1 MSTTLLSWRHAVL
14 YALLIGPTATHAQ
27 EGKVRVKVK
36 ADLAAAPDR
45 ELGLSKTAYGDAGSF
60 VALKTLGGQMALG
73 GLSDA
78 QLGWQ
83 LSVIAS
89 DKMGEIKRDKPKFVW
104 GMGPVALETIETFHD
119 QFRVILSKP
128 DPENGQLLLLQ
139 QELSPRSLTGRAAA
153 QVAEVP
159 YALFGKTNG
168 YFTPGTTVGF
178 SSTLS
183 ANGQFMLLGLSPATT
198 TRSAGSPIVAV
209 MLGKDMA
216 PKWMNSLQKEAGNAA
231 TEVMG
236 TAVDNKGNAWYLI
249 KNVSDTDPKTK
260 DVVGYSFSIYRLDST
275 GQQAFPLDLGQKDF
289 AQEALL
295 AIAADGKVACTGV
308 YSNPEANR
316 DESVGIFHATLNVAD
331 ATWKVQGKHPF
342 NLQEVKKVQRLQTNM
357 HIGQVWPKTN
367 GGWFVVAERA
377 GVETHQVSDLTGK
390 KVDKTEWVNG
400 AFHVMELDAAGGQAW
415 YTEVPREMSFAKSGP
430 GKAFSISYAD
440 QLFIFYNDDA
450 RNIELRKK
458 KQPVDPVD
466 KPKDALMLEFRP
478 DGGYKERAVLQEGTR
493 SGYFDA
499 DAVWPMGEGL
509 FGLEGAP
516 DFRKDRTF
524 PILIEMTDGSRR

>member
-1 MSTTLLSWRHAVL
+1 MSHPLLT
-14 YALLIGPTATHAQ
+14 YAALCALFLAPVAIHAQ

-45 ELGLSKTAYGDAGSF
+45 ELGLSKTAYGDPGSF

-73 GLSDA
+73 GLTEA

-83 LSVIAS
+83 LSVIAN

-104 GMGPVALETIETFHD
+104 GIGPVAIETIETFQK

-139 QELSPRSLTGRAAA
+139 QELSPRSLTGRAASLIT
-153 QVAEVP
+153 EVP
-159 YALFGKTNG
+159 YALFGKTND

-178 SSTLS
+178 NTTLS

-209 MLGKDMA
+209 MLGKNMQ
-216 PKWMNSLQKEAGNAA
+216 PKWMNSLQKEAGNAT
-231 TEVMG
+231 TEVAT

-249 KNVSDTDPKTK
+249 KNVGDNDPKTK
-260 DVVGYSFSIYRLDST
+260 EVVGYSFSIYRLDST
-275 GQQAFPLDLGQKDF
+275 GQQVFPLELGQKDH

-295 AIAADGKVACTGV
+295 AIAADGTVVCTGI

-316 DESVGIFHATLNVAD
+316 NESVGIFHASLNVAD
-331 ATWKVQGKHPF
+331 GTWKVQGKHPF
-342 NLQEVKKVQRLQTNM
+342 NLQEVKKTQRLQTNM
-357 HIGQVWPKTN
+357 HIEQVWPKSN
-367 GGWFVVAERA
+367 GGWHVVAERA
-377 GVETHQVSDLTGK
+377 GVETHQVSDLSGK
-390 KVDKTEWVNG
+390 KVEKTEWVNG
-400 AFHVMELDAAGGQAW
+400 AFHVMELDAAGGQVW
-415 YTEVPREMSFAKSGP
+415 YTEVPREMSYAKSGP
-430 GKAFSISYAD
+430 GKAFSIAHAD

-450 RNIELRKK
+450 RNMDLRKK

-466 KPKDALMLEFRP
+466 KPKDALMLEFKA